1 MFPYGLDA
9 RSSISVYLK
18 IPRMFLSWRDA
29 RAAPTRVVNM
39 TGLSTNGT
47 PRELAMKNGTTDA
60 KAAGFSHVQMRDGLK
75 ITLLNAVLA
84 RAFSSTALFARRY
97 FSRNAMGDLNVH
109 PASAA
114 LTKTKGIGAAV
125 SDDTL
130 LDKQSIAANAE
141 RVKSRC

>member
-1 MFPYGLDA
+1 
-9 RSSISVYLK
+9 
-18 IPRMFLSWRDA
+18 
-29 RAAPTRVVNM
+29 M

-60 KAAGFSHVQMRDGLK
+60 KAAGFSHVQIRDGLK

-84 RAFSSTALFARRY
+84 KAFSSTALFASKY
-97 FSRNAMGDLNVH
+97 FSRNAIGDLNVH

-114 LTKTKGIGAAV
+114 LTNTKGIGFAC

-130 LDKQSIAANAE
+130 LDKQSIAAKAG
-141 RVKSRC
+141 KLQ